1 MDAVILT
8 LLGVMGSWNVAVTIW
23 MLRSQRNNKRNNP
36 HNPHPLPCQEH
47 GRTLE
52 RLETAIN
59 KATNEAGAAHRKFLH
74 DLNETQKTV
83 AVLWNDAYPGQEEP
97 GKR

>member
-8 LLGVMGSWNVAVTIW
+8 VLGLMGSWNVAVTIW
-23 MLRSQRNNKRNNP
+23 MLRSRRNNKRNNP
-36 HNPHPLPCQEH
+36 HPPLCEEH

-59 KATNEAGAAHRKFLH
+59 RAIDELNAT
-74 DLNETQKTV
+74 QQTV
-83 AVLWNDAYPGQEEP
+83 AVLWNKAYPGQEEP

>member
-8 LLGVMGSWNVAVTIW
+8 ILGLMGSWNVAVTIW
-23 MLRSQRNNKRNNP
+23 MLRNRRNNKWS
-36 HNPHPLPCQEH
+36 NPHPPPCEEH

-59 KATNEAGAAHRKFLH
+59 KAINK
-74 DLNETQKTV
+74 LNGTEKTV
-83 AVLWNDAYPGQEEP
+83 AVLWHDAYPGQEEP